1 MFLEQTKIRKYVYR
15 MTPSGMLLAVLLV
28 KQYHNVY
35 SSKEQLYMM
44 KTHVKG
50 DFFKNS
56 WANTESLKIKPDI

>member
-1 MFLEQTKIRKYVYR
+1 

-35 SSKEQLYMM
+35 SKEQLYMM
-44 KTHVKG
+44 NTHVKG
-50 DFFKNS
+50 DFFKNI

>member
-35 SSKEQLYMM
+35 SKEQLYMM